1 MCLYSETA
9 LGSHLPSV
17 PVLLPGELGISFAL
31 LIVIVLNIGFRDAIV
46 RVLTKG
52 VERPRALR
60 EERQMMRGDPWWVS
74 TLVL

>member
-1 MCLYSETA
+1 M
-9 LGSHLPSV
+9 
-17 PVLLPGELGISFAL
+17 LPGELGISFAL